1 MQSTT
6 TTTNTTTV
14 GSEMDELIAECRKL
28 QSTLAPAVGT
38 LHHFI
43 AAHPGVQ
50 AQLSPLLDELFSLPD
65 AVAALEKGARA
76 CAQEQGLLVM
86 MRSVP
91 DVCVENIRQIEAV
104 LLSDPEPGRGGRDA
118 WRDLAAEATILGTF
132 LGTGRRALGL
142 ATDALDLV
150 WNLRAAELNGESPP
164 YAAGAILQE
173 ISAIQRF
180 LDEQTAAHEDERRA
194 RELHGPVPAPVT
206 IHRLYNITFGGLF
219 NYLKTF
225 FEQQSGTRA
234 VSEMARSRG
243 FNSGSATPDQ
253 PQIVNPPL
261 HRVLPSNLI
270 PPAPSDVTFRHVG
283 KITMNLEKEP
293 LEVKFLPRPSAPQPQ
308 FAVSNFHR
316 PIAVFDAAS
325 GQRRCDIKAKGVNM
339 VFSPQGDA
347 MALTVEHIDDG
358 PRAPKLIPF
367 SHDFERF
374 ERPALYV
381 FDVPQEEE
389 FEISLPPPKRRFALL
404 WHGVRAFC
412 FSPDGSLIAI
422 RGVRNRVE
430 LIAADSGSGRGVVR
444 SHTDEVTHAAFAAG
458 GEKLVTMSRD
468 GTLRVTHVGTM
479 RSIAKLEM
487 ESWRNPLQLAVSLE
501 SNVIASIWGRTV
513 TIWDS
518 ETGVVNSYNFETARG
533 SEGWPLAI
541 SPDLRFVASRTDDG
555 ADVAELAT
563 GRIVYSARLETG
575 FVVSAAFSPDGKYL
589 VCGRCANGHHGRPD
603 SGLLNMWEIQS

>member
-1 MQSTT
+1 
-6 TTTNTTTV
+6 
-14 GSEMDELIAECRKL
+14 MDELIAECRKL

-38 LHHFI
+38 LHHFV
-43 AAHPGVQ
+43 AAHHLAQ
-50 AQLSPLLDELFSLPD
+50 AQLSPLLEELLSLPD
-65 AVAALEKGARA
+65 AVAALEQGARA
-76 CAQEQGLLVM
+76 CQQEEGLLVM

-104 LLSDPEPGRGGRDA
+104 LLSDPEPRGGRGDA
-118 WRDLAAEATILGTF
+118 WRDLTAEATILGTF
-132 LGTGRRALGL
+132 LGTGRRALHL

-150 WNLRAAELNGESPP
+150 FSLRAAEINGESPP
-164 YAAGAILQE
+164 YAAGAILHE
-173 ISAIQRF
+173 IEAIQKF
-180 LDEQTAAHEDERRA
+180 LDEQTAAHEDERQA
-194 RELHGPVPAPVT
+194 RELHGPIPAPVT

-234 VSEMARSRG
+234 VSDVARSRG

-253 PQIVNPPL
+253 PPITSPPPVN
-261 HRVLPSNLI
+261 RVLPSALI
-270 PPAPSDVTFRHVG
+270 SRAHSDVNFRHVG
-283 KITMNLEKEP
+283 KITMDLEKEP
-293 LEVKFLPRPSAPQPQ
+293 LEVKFLPGSSASQPQ
-308 FAVSNFHR
+308 FAVCNFHK
-316 PIAVFDAAS
+316 PIAVFDAIT
-325 GQRRCDIKAKGVNM
+325 GRPRCDIKAKGVHM
-339 VFSPQGDA
+339 VFSPLGDV
-347 MALTVEHIDDG
+347 MALTVEHVEDTL
-358 PRAPKLIPF
+358 RPKLIPL

-381 FDVPQEEE
+381 FDVPKEEE

-412 FSPDGSLIAI
+412 FSPDGSLIAV

-430 LIAADSGSGRGVVR
+430 LIDAKSGAGRGVVR

-458 GEKLVTMSRD
+458 GEQLVTMSRD
-468 GTLRVTHVGTM
+468 GTLRVTHAVTM

-487 ESWRNPLQLAVSLE
+487 ESWRNPLQLAVSPE
-501 SNVIASIWGRTV
+501 SSVIASIWGRAV

-518 ETGVVNSYNFETARG
+518 DTGAVNSYNFETARG

-541 SPDLRFVASRTDDG
+541 SPDLQFVASRTDDG

-563 GRIVYSARLETG
+563 GRIVYAARLESG
-575 FVVSAAFSPDGKYL
+575 FVVSAAFSADGKYL

-603 SGLLNMWEIQS
+603 SGLLNVWEIQS